1 MAKNIHKKKIRQI
14 VLAVKKFNSFEEAEK
29 AEIEYWR
36 NLPAEEKLKVLDE
49 IQLMHLKALYP
60 RGKKFEKVLR
70 IVKLGEE

>member
-1 MAKNIHKKKIRQI
+1 MSKRKKTRSNIIAQ
-14 VLAVKKFNSFEEAEK
+14 KFNSFEEAEK

-60 RGKKFEKVLR
+60 RGKKFEKVLH